1 MTATVLKRVFRLSS
15 LELVDPAPDL
25 PPEDAV
31 KLYIPSYPQLEIATL
46 SEPFIEK
53 GVQVYEVSKETV
65 KTKG

>member
-25 PPEDAV
+25 SPEDAI
-31 KLYIPSYPQLEIATL
+31 KLYAPSYPQLEIATL

-53 GVQVYEVSKETV
+53 GVQVYLVEKEAV